1 MYSIK
6 EIYKTIQGEGAQSG
20 QSAVFVR
27 FSGCN
32 LWSGKEKHRDDAIC
46 KFCDTDFVGTD
57 GVNGG
62 KYSIETLITK
72 IQELW
77 DSEEEAYVVFTGGEP
92 MLQLDQKLITAC
104 KEVNFITAIET
115 NGTIKIDFDID
126 WICVS
131 PKAGSELLVNKGNEL
146 KVVYPQDKFD
156 LKSFETLSFDHF
168 FLQPMDSKDKI
179 NNTENAIKFCLKN
192 PKWKLSIQQHKILG
206 ID

>member
-32 LWSGKEKHRDDAIC
+32 LWSGKEKHRDNAIC

-57 GVNGG
+57 GINGG

-77 DSEEEAYVVFTGGEP
+77 DSEEKAYVVFTGGEP
-92 MLQLDQKLITAC
+92 MLQLDQELIAAC

-146 KVVYPQDKFD
+146 KVVYPQDEFD
-156 LKSFETLSFDHF
+156 LKSFETLNFDHF
-168 FLQPMDSKDKI
+168 FLQPMDSEDKI

>member
-57 GVNGG
+57 GLNGG
-62 KYSIETLITK
+62 KYSIENLITK
-72 IQELW
+72 IKELW
-77 DSEEEAYVVFTGGEP
+77 DSEEKAYVVFTGGEP
-92 MLQLDQKLITAC
+92 MLQLDQKLINAC

-131 PKAGSELLVNKGNEL
+131 PKAGSKLLVDKGNEL
-146 KVVYPQDKFD
+146 KVVYPQDEFD
-156 LKSFETLSFDHF
+156 LKSFEKLNFDHF

>member
-32 LWSGKEKHRDDAIC
+32 LWSGKEKHRDNAIC

-62 KYSIETLITK
+62 KYSIENLITK

-146 KVVYPQDKFD
+146 KVVYPQDEFD

-179 NNTENAIKFCLKN
+179 NNTENAIKFCLNN

>member
-1 MYSIK
+1 
-6 EIYKTIQGEGAQSG
+6 
-20 QSAVFVR
+20 
-27 FSGCN
+27 
-32 LWSGKEKHRDDAIC
+32 
-46 KFCDTDFVGTD
+46 
-57 GVNGG
+57 
-62 KYSIETLITK
+62 
-72 IQELW
+72 
-77 DSEEEAYVVFTGGEP
+77 
-92 MLQLDQKLITAC
+92 MLQLDKKLISAC
-104 KEVNFITAIET
+104 KEANFITAIET

-146 KVVYPQDKFD
+146 KVVYPQDEFD

-179 NNTENAIKFCLKN
+179 HNTENAIKFCLKN

>member
-20 QSAVFVR
+20 KSAVFVR

-32 LWSGKEKHRDDAIC
+32 LWSGKEKNRDNAIC

-92 MLQLDQKLITAC
+92 MLQLDQELIAAC

-146 KVVYPQDKFD
+146 KVVYPQDEFD
-156 LKSFETLSFDHF
+156 LKSFETLNFDHF
-168 FLQPMDSKDKI
+168 FLQPMDSEDKI
-179 NNTENAIKFCLKN
+179 SNTENAIKFCLKN

>member
-32 LWSGKEKHRDDAIC
+32 LWSGKEKHRDNAIC

-146 KVVYPQDKFD
+146 KVVYPQDEFD

-179 NNTENAIKFCLKN
+179 NNTENAIKFCLNN

>member
-32 LWSGKEKHRDDAIC
+32 LWSGKEKHRDNAIC

-92 MLQLDQKLITAC
+92 MLQLDQELITAC

-126 WICVS
+126 WVCVS
-131 PKAGSELLVNKGNEL
+131 PKAGSELLVDKGNEL
-146 KVVYPQDKFD
+146 KVVYPQDGFD
-156 LKSFETLSFDHF
+156 LKSFEKLSFEHF
-168 FLQPMDSKDKI
+168 FLQPMDSEDKI

>member
-92 MLQLDQKLITAC
+92 MLQLDQKLISAC
-104 KEVNFITAIET
+104 KKVNFITAIET

-146 KVVYPQDKFD
+146 KVVYPQKGIN
-156 LKSFETLSFDHF
+156 LNEFEKLDFEHF
-168 FLQPMDSKDKI
+168 YLQPLHNEKYDQ
-179 NNTENAIKFCLKN
+179 NLKKTLKTIMKY
-192 PKWKLSIQQHKILG
+192 PKWKLSLQTHKFIG
-206 ID
+206 VK

>member
-32 LWSGKEKHRDDAIC
+32 LWSGKEKHRDNAIC

-57 GVNGG
+57 GINGG

-92 MLQLDQKLITAC
+92 MLQLDQELIAAC
-104 KEVNFITAIET
+104 KVVNFITAIET

-146 KVVYPQDKFD
+146 KVVYPQDEFD
-156 LKSFETLSFDHF
+156 LKSFETLTFDHF
-168 FLQPMDSKDKI
+168 FLQPMDSEDKI